1 MGRNALKRLDRLK
14 KYLILVI
21 LGTISGFVNGFL
33 GTGGGII
40 LLFAEMIFGGKR
52 DKRDSYAE
60 TLCVMLVLSAVS
72 AGSYFLGGSVD
83 IEDLPRFC
91 IPAALGGILGAF
103 LLDRLPVGV
112 TGKLFAVL
120 VTVAGAIM
128 LFG

>member
-40 LLFAEMIFGGKR
+40 LLFAEMMFGRER